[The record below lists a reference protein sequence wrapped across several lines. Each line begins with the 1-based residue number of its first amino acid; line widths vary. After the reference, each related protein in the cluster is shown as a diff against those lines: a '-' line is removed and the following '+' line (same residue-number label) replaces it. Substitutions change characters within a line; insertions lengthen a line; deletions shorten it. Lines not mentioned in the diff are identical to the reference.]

1 MLTQLVLPRAIV
13 RAASYPTFSLS
24 LLIAASSNMLK
35 VFGNGTDGVS
45 WTSEPRTRGTFSI
58 LSSCVVTILLC
69 VSTALHLNIP
79 DYRDEGRRWIS
90 RRSLWSKVT
99 WLIFALV
106 APELV
111 AYTAFYQRSE
121 AVKLVCYLRPH
132 FIQVETNYA
141 ESGNL

>member
-1 MLTQLVLPRAIV
+1 MFT
-13 RAASYPTFSLS
+13 
-24 LLIAASSNMLK
+24 

-45 WTSEPRTRGTFSI
+45 WTPEPRTRGTFSI

-69 VSTALHLNIP
+69 VWTALHLNIP
-79 DYRDEGRRWIS
+79 DQEDEGRRWIS

-121 AVKLVCYLRPH
+121 AVKFVCHLRH
-132 FIQVETNYA
+132 RLIQVETKYA
-141 ESGNL
+141 GSGNF